1 MVHEPP
7 ETATGVSVV
16 VAGAGVTVE
25 ELCCEPAEEAESSL
39 LDVTVSWEE
48 LSSLVEVVAATVAG
62 VAALALV
69 ECRVAV
75 AARPANAAVARV
87 ASAAATAVRR
97 VTLRTPASRFSDCRS
112 RSSECRSRL
121 LIFVHSSSRI

>member
-1 MVHEPP
+1 MVYEPP
-7 ETATGVSVV
+7 ETATGVCVV
-16 VAGAGVTVE
+16 GAGAGVTVE
-25 ELCCEPAEEAESSL
+25 ELCCEPVEEAESAL
-39 LDVTVSWEE
+39 LE
-48 LSSLVEVVAATVAG
+48 VEVVAATVAG
-62 VAALALV
+62 VAAVELP